1 MNPHD
6 LPAINR
12 ELKRCYDLHDA
23 PIIELIQAQTNDP
36 FKILVAT
43 ILSARTKDETTTE
56 VTTRLFPRV
65 SNLTELLAIPQ
76 EELEPLLHPVG
87 FFRTKA
93 KHLKAM
99 AEMLRDQFDGTIPET
114 IDELCLLPG
123 VGRKT
128 ANLVVAVA
136 FDKPG
141 ICVDVH
147 VHRISNRLGYL
158 QTRTPLETEM
168 TLRQQLPKRY
178 WKAWNRHLVSYGQTI
193 CRPRHPKCDQC
204 RLRPYC
210 DRVGID

>member
-12 ELKRCYDLHDA
+12 ELQRCYDLHDA

-43 ILSARTKDETTTE
+43 VLSARTKDETTTA
-56 VTTRLFPRV
+56 VTARLFPRV
-65 SNLTELLAIPQ
+65 GNLEALLDIPQ
-76 EELEPLLHPVG
+76 GELEPLLHPVG

-99 AEMLRDQFDGTIPET
+99 AEMLRDDFDGSIPQTIE
-114 IDELCLLPG
+114 ELCRLPG

-158 QTRTPLETEM
+158 KTKTPLETEM
-168 TLRQQLPKRY
+168 VLRKQLPQRY
-178 WKAWNRHLVSYGQTI
+178 WKAWNRQLVSYGQTI
-193 CRPRHPKCDQC
+193 CRPINPKCDQC

-210 DRVGID
+210 DRVGVA